1 MHTMFAQ
8 NHGKAALMV
17 IGATALAALIVIPI
31 ANSLLGSFL
40 PQSTIRV

>member
-1 MHTMFAQ
+1 MTTMFSQ

-31 ANSLLGSFL
+31 ANKFLGSFL
-40 PQSTIRV
+40 PQATIRV